1 MVKAALAVMLVA
13 AALQPV
19 FRTDTELVLVNVVV
33 RDKAGA
39 VVRGLKQTDFVVL
52 EDGRPQTVTTFDF
65 EEPDRAEAGLPP
77 G

>member
-52 EDGRPQTVTTFDF
+52 EDGRP
-65 EEPDRAEAGLPP
+65 
-77 G
+77 